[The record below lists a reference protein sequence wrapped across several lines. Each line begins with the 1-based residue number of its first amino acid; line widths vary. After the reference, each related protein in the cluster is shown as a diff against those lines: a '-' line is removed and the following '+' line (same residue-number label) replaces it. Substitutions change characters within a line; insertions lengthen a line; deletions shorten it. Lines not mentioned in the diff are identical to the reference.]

1 MQARDLIL
9 PSSWRRARRALAAL
23 PALAALAIGASAC
36 TPHHTGPTEVGVV
49 FNKLSHSL
57 EVKPAGATYFFM
69 PFVNAWNAYDISQR
83 SLVMNADTSSGD
95 RREKDD
101 LRFKTRDGN
110 DIDTDVT
117 VRWRIDPTRV
127 GAIWRN
133 VAPSSDEVETR
144 LVRPLA
150 RTYVRDVLNRLDSEE
165 FYNPRMRFAA
175 AADATRLLAER
186 LQPYGVI
193 AESVLL
199 GDFSFKHDYQRLINQ
214 RKEAEKQAE
223 KLEAEIHA
231 TQEANQANLQTKV
244 AQLTQELTAAQGGF
258 EQAKR
263 ESDAYVVRRQQEA
276 QATLA
281 ERNAA
286 AEGIRRERAALNSSA
301 GDAYVNL
308 QLIEALQKKEIRQ
321 IPRLPNGNV
330 IIDGNRLLQ
339 QLGVL
344 RYEQGREDE
353 APSTA
358 APAAPK
364 PAPNSP
370 PPAPAPNPPGP
381 APNREP

>member
-1 MQARDLIL
+1 M
-9 PSSWRRARRALAAL
+9 RRSQL
-23 PALAALAIGASAC
+23 PASAPSRRRPPAPPARPAVIARAVFTAAAAALALGAGAC
-36 TPHHTGPTEVGVV
+36 APHHTGPTEVGVV
-49 FNKLSHSL
+49 FNKLTHSL
-57 EVKPAGATYFFM
+57 DIKPAGATYFVLA
-69 PFVNAWNAYDISQR
+69 FVNDWNSYDVSQR
-83 SLVMNADTSSGD
+83 SLVMNADLSSGS
-95 RREKDD
+95 RRDKDD

-117 VRWRIDPTRV
+117 VRWRIDPSRIAAV
-127 GAIWRN
+127 WQS
-133 VAPSSDEVETR
+133 VAASSDEVEER

-165 FYNPRMRFAA
+165 FYNPRLRFAA
-175 AADATRLLAER
+175 ATDAARLLAER
-186 LQPYGVI
+186 LHPYGVI
-193 AESVLL
+193 VESVLL
-199 GDFSFKHDYQRLINQ
+199 GDFSFKHDYQQLINQ

-231 TQEANQANLQTKV
+231 TEEANKANLQAKV

-263 ESDAYVVRRQQEA
+263 ASDAYVVQRQQQA

-281 ERNAA
+281 ERNAT

-321 IPRLPNGNV
+321 IPKLPNGNI

-344 RYEQGREDE
+344 RYEQGRGADAAGPGPVPTPG
-353 APSTA
+353 AP
-358 APAAPK
+358 
-364 PAPNSP
+364 
-370 PPAPAPNPPGP
+370 PNPNP
-381 APNREP
+381 

>member
-1 MQARDLIL
+1 MRRFLCALIL
-9 PSSWRRARRALAAL
+9 LVL
-23 PALAALAIGASAC
+23 PALALSAC

-49 FNKLSHSL
+49 FNKVTRSL
-57 EVKPAGATYFFM
+57 DIKPAGATYFFL
-69 PFVNAWNAYDISQR
+69 PFINDWNTYDISQR
-83 SLVMNADTSSGD
+83 SLIMNADTSSGN

-117 VRWRIDPTRV
+117 VRWRIDPGQI
-127 GAIWRN
+127 GAIWKN
-133 VAPSSDEVETR
+133 VAPSSDEVELR

-175 AADATRLLAER
+175 ANDATRLMADR
-186 LQPYGVI
+186 LRPYGVI

-199 GDFSFKHDYQRLINQ
+199 GDFSFKHEYQRLINA

-231 TQEANQANLQTKV
+231 TEEANQANLQGRI
-244 AQLTQELTAAQGGF
+244 AELTQKLTAAQGGF

-263 ESDAYVVRRQQEA
+263 QADAYLIKRQQEA

-281 ERNAA
+281 ERSAT

-321 IPRLPNGNV
+321 IPKLPNGNI
-330 IIDGNRLLQ
+330 IIDGNRLLE

-344 RYEQGREDE
+344 RYQEGRETE
-353 APSTA
+353 TPT
-358 APAAPK
+358 PAAK
-364 PAPNSP
+364 P
-370 PPAPAPNPPGP
+370 PNP
-381 APNREP
+381 N